1 MSDNVV
7 KLKVGSR
14 GEIFT
19 TKEVINGKIKNPDK
33 VLSYIIMLPS
43 LVIRS
48 DLVIGTQKLFGGDS
62 VDISF
67 AVVHDYNQE
76 LLLVLNCHCEEGVPV
91 DWYIVQEDDE
101 LLNRRHMKL
110 GYKLKKIPIRIN
122 NHAKSAKVL
131 VEELKDIRNERTPQ
145 WSNSDY
151 YLGVVISSWAINL
164 MYQPSNYESIAETY
178 DGRASKD
185 IYKLPDYTFG
195 LEPFPSAFN
204 LFFMKGRSEFCKILA
219 SITTNMYFYIQPFE
233 PYNFNLIKTRT
244 SEFFN
249 IYKEMVEKEGIPF
262 LIQTINIYYKNLKEK
277 DPNIRFEKSCPKGN
291 FIRPDDIGMD
301 LEEFLHG
308 VFFDINHETPLQKID
323 QTKILS
329 IGGVITGGVTAILIL
344 LMAKRAKSFGE
355 RKPELVRI
363 IFLSIS
369 LNWVVASALLLT
381 SFD

>member
-1 MSDNVV
+1 MGNASIFKFFETRLNE
-7 KLKVGSR
+7 S
-14 GEIFT
+14 IFT

-329 IGGVITGGVTAILIL
+329 IGIGRETKFI
-344 LMAKRAKSFGE
+344 K
-355 RKPELVRI
+355 
-363 IFLSIS
+363 
-369 LNWVVASALLLT
+369 
-381 SFD
+381 